1 MAFEINLTNLLTQI
15 IISVI
20 ILSPILWLI
29 GRALVGKQKAKFT
42 DAIWIVALGIII
54 NTILGAYIHG
64 LLGFIVTLLI
74 WLWLIKHFF
83 DTGWLMALAIAIIA
97 IIVLGVIVLILAA
110 IGIAFFAG
118 LGTMRGLL

>member
-1 MAFEINLTNLLTQI
+1 MALGINLTNLLIQI
-15 IISVI
+15 IIGVI

-97 IIVLGVIVLILAA
+97 IIVLGIIVLILAA

>member
-1 MAFEINLTNLLTQI
+1 MAFDINLTNLLIQI
-15 IISVI
+15 IISAI
-20 ILSPILWLI
+20 ILSPILWLV

-42 DAIWIVALGIII
+42 DAIWIVTLGIII

-97 IIVLGVIVLILAA
+97 IIVLGVIVLVLAA

>member
-1 MAFEINLTNLLTQI
+1 MAFDINLTNLLIQI
-15 IISVI
+15 IISAI
-20 ILSPILWLI
+20 ILSPILWLV

-42 DAIWIVALGIII
+42 DAIWIVTLGIIV

-97 IIVLGVIVLILAA
+97 IIALGIIVLILAA

>member
-1 MAFEINLTNLLTQI
+1 MAFEINMTNLLIQI

>member
-1 MAFEINLTNLLTQI
+1 MALGISLTNVLIQI
-15 IISVI
+15 IIGVI

-97 IIVLGVIVLILAA
+97 IIVLGIIVLILAA